1 MKFHIDYW
9 HSDKLAYQSELAQK
23 IAKLFTQIGE
33 VHGME
38 SQKDWFEGF
47 MYIVNLHWDK
57 VDNYRID
64 KYLMFLRYQLH
75 EVLLFLKKNNYDDE
89 TVQDWFNEQI
99 SSLFINENEVSKGIP
114 LQICDIFLQE
124 LNKTDAE
131 NISFV
136 NIAKI
141 LRPFLKALS
150 NCKNRIVLN
159 RLEEKVFA
167 PILDNN
173 ITPEGDKSDDETDDS
188 SSEINYDPKRGKW
201 VDGGKLHP
209 KTQKEVQKLIDQRFH
224 FPNFN
229 ILLYA

>member
-1 MKFHIDYW
+1 
-9 HSDKLAYQSELAQK
+9 
-23 IAKLFTQIGE
+23 
-33 VHGME
+33 
-38 SQKDWFEGF
+38 
-47 MYIVNLHWDK
+47 
-57 VDNYRID
+57 
-64 KYLMFLRYQLH
+64 
-75 EVLLFLKKNNYDDE
+75 
-89 TVQDWFNEQI
+89 
-99 SSLFINENEVSKGIP
+99 
-114 LQICDIFLQE
+114 
-124 LNKTDAE
+124 
-131 NISFV
+131 
-136 NIAKI
+136 
-141 LRPFLKALS
+141 
-150 NCKNRIVLN
+150 LN